1 MPTIK
6 HILLPLDFSAASWAA
21 IPVVRA
27 LANRLHAKVT
37 VLSVV
42 PPA

>member
-21 IPVVRA
+21 IPFVRA